1 MMIDGQMGTE
11 TGSCSDTEV
20 ERKADIKRKKN
31 VTSKWKMNSGIRW
44 NQKARKRVTGRQK
57 ERERNHQ
64 HIFPHMN
71 APYCISDIVF

>member
-1 MMIDGQMGTE
+1 MGRWARRQGAAVTQRWKE
-11 TGSCSDTEV
+11 KLISRE
-20 ERKADIKRKKN
+20 KN